1 MLSFFFWLLKDALFF
16 FGMVSGRSSFP
27 KPLSREEESDAL
39 AAMQAGDENARLK
52 LIEHNLRLVSH
63 IVKKYTVPGYSQDD
77 LVSVGSL
84 GLMKAINTFRP
95 ESGSQLA
102 TYAARCIENEVLMLL
117 RASKKHRGDVSL
129 SDPIGTDGEG
139 NDISFIDILGTAP
152 DQVEDEVVHRV
163 SMEKVRKLVKNLPKK
178 ERMVI
183 EMRYGLLDGAIHPQH
198 EVAALLGISR
208 SYVSR
213 SAYCKRLPLRN
224 RLQFTEAE
232 FDNNAFILG

>member
-1 MLSFFFWLLKDALFF
+1 MITFLYWLLRDALFF
-16 FGMVSGRSSFP
+16 FGMVSGRGSFP
-27 KPLSREEESDAL
+27 KPLSREEESA
-39 AAMQAGDENARLK
+39 AISAMQAGDEDARLR

-63 IVKKYTVPGYSQDD
+63 IVRKYTVPGYTQDD
-77 LVSVGSL
+77 LVSVGAL
-84 GLMKAINTFRP
+84 GLIKAVNTFKP
-95 ESGSQLA
+95 ETGSQLA

-117 RASKKHRGDVSL
+117 RASRKRRGDVSL

-152 DQVEDEVVHRV
+152 SHVEDEVVRRV
-163 SMEKVRKLVKNLPKK
+163 SMERVRRLVKDLPRK
-178 ERMVI
+178 ERLVI

-213 SAYCKRLPLRN
+213 MEKRAIGLLREGME
-224 RLQFTEAE
+224 RDGE
-232 FDNNAFILG
+232 